1 MKHYSCS
8 NGAGYRFTLV
18 AKSAEEALSR
28 AITQFTI
35 HGQYNEPIMA
45 SCMTDPCDYYSTH
58 QLKDDYIKAE
68 VNEAEMLEAL
78 NQLNSIDG

>member
-68 VNEAEMLEAL
+68 VNEDEVLEAL
-78 NQLNSIDG
+78 NQLHGLKA

>member
-8 NGAGYRFTLV
+8 NGAGYRFTLA
-18 AKSAEEALSR
+18 AKTAEEALSR

-45 SCMTDPCDYYSTH
+45 SSMTDPCDYYSTH
-58 QLKDDYIKAE
+58 QLKDEYIKAE

>member
-8 NGAGYRFTLV
+8 NGAGYRFTLA
-18 AKSAEEALSR
+18 AKTAEEALSR

-45 SCMTDPCDYYSTH
+45 SSMTDPCDYYSTH
-58 QLKDDYIKAE
+58 QLKDEYIKAE

-78 NQLNSIDG
+78 NQLNSIDS